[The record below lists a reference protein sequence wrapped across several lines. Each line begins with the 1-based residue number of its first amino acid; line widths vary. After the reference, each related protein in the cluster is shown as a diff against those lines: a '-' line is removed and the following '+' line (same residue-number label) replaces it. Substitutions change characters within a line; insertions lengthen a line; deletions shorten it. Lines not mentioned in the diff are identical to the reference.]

1 MVAMPNM
8 NWMGNEPSGS
18 AYDVYR
24 WYLGGG
30 NPNATPGGGG
40 GGGITQAYQPG
51 GDGLGQGAL
60 QVGDPMMNAS
70 NFYKRGWDEWQNK
83 NNPTLKDSFFG
94 FPTQKQDVNP
104 ADAGFYVGNNMQIPQ
119 ALTKAGKMQQGW
131 NKTKSGISN
140 FLSNFKGPISGILS
154 SMDKFHTLSP
164 TDQQFIEMNMG
175 YTGPTVFGEN
185 TSGLSKDPF
194 GLNVRSAFGNYAE
207 RVGVE
212 ADKLGTALT
221 KSAAKRG
228 LSFDPETGKVT
239 GGTDEEIEAWQKQ
252 TKMMNKKFN
261 FYTNMNK
268 QKTFN
273 EKIYKQN
280 QDVMKKDVAKV
291 QNKINQQEDKI
302 NQAASKKDSKS
313 GASTVNPMSNYGK
326 SQGYTGGHHNP
337 HTSTGWSG
345 SSKSSKSSGSSYSR
359 PGASGHPSGH
369 HWAEGGMVDADLSK
383 DAEYLG
389 WKKVY
394 KMNPELGSMHDKHP
408 TFIKFYKK
416 HERDQKKFGGL
427 AGLLYG

>member
-1 MVAMPNM
+1 MVAIPNM

-70 NFYKRGWDEWQNK
+70 NFYKRGWDAWQNK

-94 FPTQKQDVNP
+94 FPTQRQDVNP

-119 ALTKAGKMQQGW
+119 ALTKAGKMQAGW
-131 NKTKSGISN
+131 NKTKSGIGD

-154 SMDKFHTLSP
+154 AVDKFHTLSP

-228 LSFDPETGKVT
+228 LTFDPRTGKVT
-239 GGTDEEIEAWQKQ
+239 GGTDDEIEAWQKQ
-252 TKMMNKKFN
+252 TKMLNKKFN

-268 QKTFN
+268 QKNFN

-280 QDVMKKDVAKV
+280 QEVMKKDVARV
-291 QNKINQQEDKI
+291 QANVDKDERKINEL
-302 NQAASKKDSKS
+302 AKKGKATGS
-313 GASTVNPMSNYGK
+313 VNPHVDK
-326 SQGYTGGHHNP
+326 SYSGGNPNP
-337 HTSTGWSG
+337 HTDTGWSG
-345 SSKSSKSSGSSYSR
+345 SSKSSSSKSSGSSYSR
-359 PGASGHPSGH
+359 GDYGGKGH

-383 DAEYLG
+383 DPEYLG

-394 KMNPELGSMHDKHP
+394 KMNPELGSMHEKHP